1 MRRIFGKMEAI
12 FDILYLAAAG
22 TIGSLLLFSA
32 DLSFPRLLAGAAAIF
47 LTAGDAFH
55 LLPRIHGAF
64 TGKEEELKRALG
76 RGKKI
81 ASLTMTIFYLILW
94 HIGLLL
100 YEPRRLLLL
109 TFGVWMLAGLRTL
122 LCLSFRNEW
131 EERYTS
137 ATWGIYRNI
146 PFALQG
152 FSVAGL
158 YFFNRASTAGL
169 DLMWLAI
176 LLSFAFYLPVVL
188 WSNRYPKI
196 GMLMLPK
203 TCTYLWMLVMLLAL

>member
-109 TFGVWMLAGLRTL
+109 TFGVWMLAGLRAL
-122 LCLSFRNEW
+122 LCLSSAMNGR
-131 EERYTS
+131 S
-137 ATWGIYRNI
+137 ATL
-146 PFALQG
+146 LQPG
-152 FSVAGL
+152 VSTEISPL
-158 YFFNRASTAGL
+158 RCRDSLWRASIFSIERRQQVWT
-169 DLMWLAI
+169 
-176 LLSFAFYLPVVL
+176 
-188 WSNRYPKI
+188 
-196 GMLMLPK
+196 
-203 TCTYLWMLVMLLAL
+203 